1 MTPVR
6 MIWASLGL
14 FFVALGVV
22 GIFIPGLP
30 TTPFLLLA
38 LWCFARSSD
47 RLYRWLLDHRVLG
60 VFIRDYQEKRA
71 IPLKIK
77 LISLSTVALSLAITL
92 WYHESW
98 TVRSVV
104 LVLGM
109 TGVWVILRIP
119 TLKKD

>member
-1 MTPVR
+1 

-14 FFVALGVV
+14 FFVALGVI

-60 VFIRDYQEKRA
+60 AFIRDYQEKRA

-92 WYHESW
+92 WFHESW
-98 TVRSVV
+98 TVRVPV